1 MTSGFDDRKPEPG
14 SEDQTAN
21 WWQGAPAPGSQWDSQ
36 AQHPIQPPGYGPQP
50 NPYGAGANP
59 PSGANPYPSGA
70 NPPISVDP
78 ARTGANP
85 FQTGPNP
92 YQTGPVPYQPAQPP
106 YGGNYGPPPGGN
118 NRVWWYAGIG
128 ALVVALV
135 AVVAVVLVTRD
146 SGTGAL
152 PATSTSAAATTTS
165 KPRTSTPTTTPSS
178 SQSPRIPGYQVVV
191 PAGTKAAWDVP
202 SDWAIDQTANGWGSG
217 SDRITVAGLAQEGV
231 GYCPNY
237 VRSNMFLSTST
248 LSDPAAAATDIGK
261 RMAKLGWETLTS
273 VDSGAPESF
282 SSSDNALHGSFV
294 ETSGAFTPP
303 DPSCAKTYSIYTF
316 AVSGG
321 EGALVL
327 TIAADTGVDRA
338 VDRDFARRLL
348 ATFRLL

>member
-21 WWQGAPAPGSQWDSQ
+21 WWQGAPAPGSQWDSRP
-36 AQHPIQPPGYGPQP
+36 HPVQPPGFGPPVQPYPGNPATGP
-50 NPYGAGANP
+50 NPYAVGGNP
-59 PSGANPYPSGA
+59 QQAPNSAPSGANPFP
-70 NPPISVDP
+70 
-78 ARTGANP
+78 
-85 FQTGPNP
+85 TGPNP
-92 YQTGPVPYQPAQPP
+92 YQTGPSPHQGAQPP
-106 YGGNYGPPPGGN
+106 YGGGYGPPPSDR
-118 NRVWWYAGIG
+118 NRVWLYAGIG

-152 PATSTSAAATTTS
+152 PATSTSVAATTTS
-165 KPRTSTPTTTPSS
+165 KPRSSAATTTPSS

-191 PAGTKAAWDVP
+191 PTGVQAAWDVP
-202 SDWAIDQTANGWGSG
+202 SDWTIDQTADGWGSG
-217 SDRITVAGLAQEGV
+217 ADRISVAGLAQEGV
-231 GYCPNY
+231 NYCPNF

-261 RMAKLGWETLTS
+261 RMAKLGWETLTTLN
-273 VDSGAPESF
+273 SGAPESF
-282 SSSDNALHGSFV
+282 SSSDDTLHGTFV

-321 EGALVL
+321 TGSLVL

-338 VDRDFARRLL
+338 VDRDFGRRLL